1 MTSTNPAIER
11 VPEIPA
17 DPVVARLKD
26 EARLRARGNRYE
38 DFEPGRRFDHHW
50 GRTVTASDNTMFSVL
65 TLHYNPQYTNE
76 AVARANG
83 HPGVPVNPLLVFN
96 TVFGLS
102 VEDLSE
108 GGGPFLGV
116 DELAY
121 LRPVYPGETLY
132 ASSVVVSRRPASNRP
147 GYGIVTWHTHGTNQQ
162 GDAVI
167 EFKRTNLV
175 RMRG

>member
-1 MTSTNPAIER
+1 MTSTQSKSGPATENP
-11 VPEIPA
+11 V
-17 DPVVARLKD
+17 DPVVARLKQD
-26 EARLRARGNRYE
+26 AQLRVRGNRYE
-38 DFEPGRRFDHHW
+38 DFEPGLRFTHHW
-50 GRTVTASDNTMFSVL
+50 GRTVTAADNTMFSVL
-65 TLHYNPQYTNE
+65 TLHYNPQYTND
-76 AVARANG
+76 AVAQANG
-83 HPGVPVNPLLVFN
+83 YAGVPLNPLLVFN

-121 LRPVYPGETLY
+121 LKPVYPGETLY
-132 ASSVVVSRRPASNRP
+132 ASSEVVSRRPASNRP

-162 GDAVI
+162 GETGV
-167 EFKRTNLV
+167 EFKRSNLV

>member
-1 MTSTNPAIER
+1 MTSTQSKSGLATENP
-11 VPEIPA
+11 V
-17 DPVVARLKD
+17 DPVVARLKQD
-26 EARLRARGNRYE
+26 AQLRVRGNRYE
-38 DFEPGRRFDHHW
+38 DFEPGLRFTHHW
-50 GRTVTASDNTMFSVL
+50 GRTVTAADNTMFSVL
-65 TLHYNPQYTNE
+65 TLHYNPQYTND
-76 AVARANG
+76 AVAQANG
-83 HPGVPVNPLLVFN
+83 YAGVPLNPLLVFN

-121 LRPVYPGETLY
+121 LKPVYPGETLY
-132 ASSVVVSRRPASNRP
+132 ASSEGVSRRPASNRP

-162 GDAVI
+162 GETVV
-167 EFKRTNLV
+167 EFKRSNLV